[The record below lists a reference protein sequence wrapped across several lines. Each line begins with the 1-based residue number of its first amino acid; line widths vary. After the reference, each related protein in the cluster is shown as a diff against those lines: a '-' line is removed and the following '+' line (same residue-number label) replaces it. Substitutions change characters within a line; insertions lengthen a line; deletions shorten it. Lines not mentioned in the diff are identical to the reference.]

1 MAPERST
8 ERSTDLGLLVVDDH
22 RVFAEALARR
32 LLAEPTISSVRV
44 ARSVGEARALV
55 NRSVPDVVLLD
66 HLLGETHGADLLP
79 DLAGLPAPPT
89 VLVVSSTEEPAEVVS
104 YLRAGVDGWVSK
116 DIDYDGLLAAIRA
129 ARAGHLALVGRPL
142 DGVLKLFLDQEARKQ
157 AGNLPYEVTSRER
170 EVLECLVGAM
180 STREIAEHLFIS
192 GHTVR
197 THIQHLLRRAGLHS
211 TAELVADARA
221 RGVRA
226 RPFTAPSH

>member
-1 MAPERST
+1 MGPDRPASRT
-8 ERSTDLGLLVVDDH
+8 TDLGLLIVDDH

-32 LLAEPTISSVRV
+32 LLAEPFVASVRV

-55 NRSVPDVVLLD
+55 NRTAPDVVLLD
-66 HLLGETHGADLLP
+66 HVLGDARGADLLP
-79 DLAGLPAPPT
+79 DLAELPVPPT
-89 VLVVSSTEEPAEVVS
+89 VLVVSATDEPTEVVS

-116 DIDYDGLLAAIRA
+116 DVDYEGLLGSIKAAV
-129 ARAGHLALVGRPL
+129 AGHVALVGRPL
-142 DGVLKLFLDQEARKQ
+142 DGVVKLLLEEDARTQEGA
-157 AGNLPYEVTSRER
+157 LPYELTPRER

-197 THIQHLLRRAGLHS
+197 THIQHLLRRAGMHS

-226 RPFTAPSH
+226 RAASPSSH

>member
-1 MAPERST
+1 MGPDRSAGRT
-8 ERSTDLGLLVVDDH
+8 TDLGLLVVDDH

-32 LLAEPTISSVRV
+32 LLAEPFVASVRV

-55 NRSVPDVVLLD
+55 NRTAPDVVLLD
-66 HLLGETHGADLLP
+66 HVLGDARGADLLP
-79 DLAGLPAPPT
+79 DLGARPRPPT
-89 VLVVSSTEEPAEVVS
+89 VLLVSATDEPTEVVS

-116 DIDYDGLLAAIRA
+116 DIDYDGLLASIRA
-129 ARAGHLALVGRPL
+129 AVAGHVALVGRPL
-142 DGVLKLFLDQEARKQ
+142 DGVVKLLLREDSRAQEGA
-157 AGNLPYEVTSRER
+157 LPYELTPRER

-197 THIQHLLRRAGLHS
+197 THIQHLLRRAGMHS

-221 RGVRA
+221 RGIRA
-226 RPFTAPSH
+226 RATAPSSH

>member
-1 MAPERST
+1 MGPDRSAG
-8 ERSTDLGLLVVDDH
+8 RLTDLRLLVVDDH

-32 LLAEPTISSVRV
+32 LQAEPFIASVRV

-66 HLLGETHGADLLP
+66 HVLGDAYGADLLP
-79 DLAGLPAPPT
+79 DLGGLPGPPI
-89 VLVVSSTEEPAEVVS
+89 VLVVSAADEPREVVS

-116 DIDYDGLLAAIRA
+116 DIDYEGLLAAIRSA
-129 ARAGHLALVGRPL
+129 MAGHVALVGRPL
-142 DGVLKLFLDQEARKQ
+142 DGALRLLLEKDAP
-157 AGNLPYEVTSRER
+157 AGELPYELTPRER

-180 STREIAEHLFIS
+180 STREIADHLFIS

-197 THIQHLLRRAGLHS
+197 THIQHLLRRAGMHS

-221 RGVRA
+221 RGVHA
-226 RPFTAPSH
+226 QPTSPSSH

>member
-1 MAPERST
+1 MGPDRSAGRT
-8 ERSTDLGLLVVDDH
+8 TDLGLLVVDDH

-32 LLAEPTISSVRV
+32 LLAEPFVASVRV

-55 NRSVPDVVLLD
+55 NRTAPDVVLLD
-66 HLLGETHGADLLP
+66 HVLGDARGADLLP
-79 DLAGLPAPPT
+79 DLAELPGPPT
-89 VLVVSSTEEPAEVVS
+89 VLVVSATHEPTDVVS

-116 DIDYDGLLAAIRA
+116 DVDYDGLLASIRA
-129 ARAGHLALVGRPL
+129 AVAGHVALVGRPL
-142 DGVLKLFLDQEARKQ
+142 DGVVKLLLQEDSRAQ
-157 AGNLPYEVTSRER
+157 EGALPYELTPRER

-197 THIQHLLRRAGLHS
+197 THIQHLLRHAGMHS

-226 RPFTAPSH
+226 RATSPSSH

>member
-1 MAPERST
+1 MGPDRSVGRT
-8 ERSTDLGLLVVDDH
+8 AELSLLVVDDH

-32 LLAEPTISSVRV
+32 LLAEPFITSVRV

-55 NRSVPDVVLLD
+55 NRSAPDVVLLD
-66 HLLGETHGADLLP
+66 HLLGDARGADLLP
-79 DLAGLPAPPT
+79 DLAKLPGPPT
-89 VLVVSSTEEPAEVVS
+89 VLVVSATDEPSEVVS

-116 DIDYDGLLAAIRA
+116 DVDYDGLLASIRA
-129 ARAGHLALVGRPL
+129 AVSGHVALVGRPL
-142 DGVLKLFLDQEARKQ
+142 DGVVKLLLEEDARAQ
-157 AGNLPYEVTSRER
+157 DGALPYELTARER

-197 THIQHLLRRAGLHS
+197 THIQHLLRRAGVHS

-221 RGVRA
+221 RGVR
-226 RPFTAPSH
+226 PGSTPSSH